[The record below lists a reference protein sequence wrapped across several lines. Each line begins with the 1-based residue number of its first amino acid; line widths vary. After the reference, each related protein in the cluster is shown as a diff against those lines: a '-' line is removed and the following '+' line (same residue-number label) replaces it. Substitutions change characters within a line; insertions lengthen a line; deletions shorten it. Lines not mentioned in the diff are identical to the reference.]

1 MDGMED
7 TASPTAP
14 ALHQDRPNVLELE
27 GDIDLHV
34 SPVVTEALNAMIK
47 KKPERI
53 VIDLSGATYIDSA
66 GVAALMLAKQEV
78 EAYGGKFFLSGVQE
92 TIRLILETSGL
103 DRIFWIFS
111 DVDAALA
118 ANEAWFT

>member
-1 MDGMED
+1 MKQN
-7 TASPTAP
+7 TSLATPVP
-14 ALHQDRPNVLELE
+14 RQHRPNVLPLE

-34 SPVVTEALNAMIK
+34 SPAVRESLNAMIK
-47 KKPERI
+47 KKSERI
-53 VIDLSGATYIDSA
+53 VIDLSRATYIDSA
-66 GVAALMLAKQEV
+66 GVAALILAMQDV

-103 DRIFWIFS
+103 DRIFWIFP

-118 ANEAWFT
+118 AKGE

>member
-1 MDGMED
+1 
-7 TASPTAP
+7 
-14 ALHQDRPNVLELE
+14 
-27 GDIDLHV
+27 
-34 SPVVTEALNAMIK
+34 MIK

-53 VIDLSGATYIDSA
+53 VIDLSRATYIDSA

-92 TIRLILETSGL
+92 TIRLILNTSGL
-103 DRIFWIFS
+103 DRVFWIFP

-118 ANEAWFT
+118 AHGAWFT

>member
-1 MDGMED
+1 MGDN
-7 TASPTAP
+7 ASPA
-14 ALHQDRPNVLELE
+14 ASVLHQDRPNVLPLE

-34 SPVVTEALNAMIK
+34 SPAVTESLNAMIK

-53 VIDLSGATYIDSA
+53 VIDLSRATYIDSA
-66 GVAALMLAKQEV
+66 GVAALMLAKQDV
-78 EAYGGKFFLSGVQE
+78 EAYGGKFFLSGLHE
-92 TIRLILETSGL
+92 TIRLILATSRL
-103 DRIFWIFS
+103 DRIFWIFP